1 MLSEFSDIPYV
12 ELQSKRM
19 MITLRRA
26 KAVQYIGSDGPDA
39 MLKSWDAIVTS
50 AEEQYG
56 LIDEDMKSP
65 HQRIRHRFHWL
76 DGISLPGVVNNDNC
90 AGYMNSSSWR
100 LQACTEEAIGDVVS
114 NKLLTSEEG
123 WGPWHE
129 LGHQFQMIPM
139 DWGTWDT
146 EGNMTEVV
154 VNLTS
159 LYIQRELGMPS
170 RLEYGRFWDE
180 DVFPYL
186 NKSQRNYH
194 QFDSLFG
201 KVAMLWQLDLTF
213 GKDFYAHLGKVYR
226 EIPEK
231 EQPANSD
238 EKVQR
243 FIIETSRL
251 AKYNL
256 TPFYEKWGLPLT
268 QKTRQTLNAL
278 PLKVLEV
285 PIWENRDNNIRYNLS
300 EEIDKPL
307 SDKLKNP
314 DAESGNLT
322 GWHLDKGQFRVV
334 ATQDG
339 IKPAKGNYFFTA
351 RQNDSAASNASKDQM
366 SQTIALDKSIVSQG
380 EARATLKFMSNS
392 WGDGDYGTVY
402 LIAKDKHGNKLEE
415 KKHDT
420 KTTSSKWLD
429 NEIAMALPADSSTLT
444 VQVLAT
450 KKTGTMSD
458 VHFDDFVL
466 KVDNTDI
473 DEPDNTAP
481 VAKASVDP
489 TTLTGAGKITL
500 SAAGSYDPDGDTLD
514 YEWKQIAGPA
524 VALNASNTMAAT
536 AQLNTMNEKTDY
548 QFEVTVT
555 DSHSAF
561 SSHRV
566 SVTQYP
572 EIISAVPAWN
582 ASKTYSTVCEK
593 VSWQGKE
600 WLNGWWTQG
609 NKPGSDG
616 TWGVWRELGA
626 ANMHNHCK

>member
-1 MLSEFSDIPYV
+1 
-12 ELQSKRM
+12 
-19 MITLRRA
+19 
-26 KAVQYIGSDGPDA
+26 
-39 MLKSWDAIVTS
+39 
-50 AEEQYG
+50 
-56 LIDEDMKSP
+56 
-65 HQRIRHRFHWL
+65 
-76 DGISLPGVVNNDNC
+76 
-90 AGYMNSSSWR
+90 
-100 LQACTEEAIGDVVS
+100 
-114 NKLLTSEEG
+114 
-123 WGPWHE
+123 
-129 LGHQFQMIPM
+129 
-139 DWGTWDT
+139 
-146 EGNMTEVV
+146 
-154 VNLTS
+154 
-159 LYIQRELGMPS
+159 
-170 RLEYGRFWDE
+170 
-180 DVFPYL
+180 
-186 NKSQRNYH
+186 
-194 QFDSLFG
+194 
-201 KVAMLWQLDLTF
+201 
-213 GKDFYAHLGKVYR
+213 
-226 EIPEK
+226 
-231 EQPANSD
+231 
-238 EKVQR
+238 
-243 FIIETSRL
+243 
-251 AKYNL
+251 
-256 TPFYEKWGLPLT
+256 
-268 QKTRQTLNAL
+268 
-278 PLKVLEV
+278 
-285 PIWENRDNNIRYNLS
+285 
-300 EEIDKPL
+300 
-307 SDKLKNP
+307 
-314 DAESGNLT
+314 
-322 GWHLDKGQFRVV
+322 
-334 ATQDG
+334 
-339 IKPAKGNYFFTA
+339 
-351 RQNDSAASNASKDQM
+351 M